1 MPQGIVLVS
10 LMVMRWA
17 KPVTTADMVVVEVEV
32 EFVVFVDMADD
43 LMALLP

>member
-1 MPQGIVLVS
+1 LVVS

-17 KPVTTADMVVVEVEV
+17 KPVTTVDMVVVEVEV